1 MNKCTRLA
9 AILGCLAIGHVAL
22 AGSTD
27 RAAFTY
33 QGSLYKSGQPVDE
46 PAEIFFKLFD
56 AETGGSQVGATNAF
70 FGANAASVEGGLF
83 TVTLDFG
90 PSSFADDRWLEI
102 IVRTPVGVGDY
113 TTLPRQRITATP
125 YASQVRGLHVTESD
139 YLGVGT
145 TFPIAKLHV
154 FGGDIVADRGD
165 VSSGLT
171 RNLNLVG
178 ARNASGSD
186 FASINFSNYDSG
198 DQQEY
203 SAAQIASRSNGS
215 DGAELRF
222 STSES
227 GLLNQRMTIASDGN
241 VGIGVANPTTPIAIQ
256 GNGATASVGITQ
268 NLVGGTGT
276 MEFTT
281 EDGSGQQ
288 ATRLLLRGGSDQPD
302 IEFYSGARSSETMQM
317 KIDGASGFVGIG
329 RTSPSYALDV
339 ITTDKQALRVSSD
352 SNNGTWLN
360 LQNTSTGG
368 QDWRII
374 SSGASSG
381 ANSGRLT
388 FKTASGD
395 SSLTLNDAGLAT
407 VKVLQITGG
416 SDIAE
421 PFHVHGE
428 SDIRPGMVVR
438 LDKNNLGELR
448 VSDSAYDRSVAGII
462 SGANGINPGLTLTQ
476 TGTVADGQYPVA
488 LTGRVWCLVDAD
500 ANGAVQVG
508 DLLTTSNTPGH
519 AMRVDQHDRAAGAII
534 GKAMSS
540 LKEGRGM
547 VLVLVSL
554 Q

>member
-1 MNKCTRLA
+1 MNKSTKLA

-33 QGSLYKSGQPVDE
+33 QGSLYKSGQPVNE
-46 PAEIFFKLFD
+46 RAEMIFKLFD
-56 AETGGSQVGATNAF
+56 AETGGSQVGLNAF
-70 FGANAASVEGGLF
+70 LGSSAAHIEDGLF

-90 PSSFADDRWLEI
+90 PSAFADDRWLEI

-113 TTLPRQRITATP
+113 TTLPRQRITTAP
-125 YASQVRGLHVTESD
+125 YASQVRGLHVTSSD
-139 YLGVGT
+139 FLGVGT
-145 TFPIAKLHV
+145 NLPIAKLHV

-171 RNLNLVG
+171 RKLDLVG
-178 ARNASGSD
+178 ARNAAGND
-186 FASINFSNYDSG
+186 FATINFNNYDSG

-203 SAAQIASRSNGS
+203 SAAQIASRSNGT
-215 DGAELRF
+215 DGAELHF

-227 GLLNQRMTIASDGN
+227 GSLTQRMTIASNGN
-241 VGIGVANPTTPIAIQ
+241 VGVGVADPTTPIAIQ

-268 NLVGGTGT
+268 NQVGGAST

-288 ATRLLLRGGSDQPD
+288 ATRLLLRGGLDQPD
-302 IEFYSGARSSETMQM
+302 IEFYTGARDSESMQM
-317 KIDGASGFVGIG
+317 TIDGSSGFVGIG
-329 RTSPSYALDV
+329 RTSPTYALDV
-339 ITTDKQALRVSSD
+339 LTTDKQALRVSSD

-360 LQNTSTGG
+360 LQNTSSGG
-368 QDWRII
+368 LDWRII

-388 FKTASGD
+388 FRTGSGD
-395 SSLTLNDAGLAT
+395 PALTLDNAGLAS
-407 VKVLQITGG
+407 VKALQITGG

-428 SDIRPGMVVR
+428 TDIRPGMVVG

-476 TGTVADGQYPVA
+476 TGTVADGEYPVA

-540 LKEGRGM
+540 LKDGRGM